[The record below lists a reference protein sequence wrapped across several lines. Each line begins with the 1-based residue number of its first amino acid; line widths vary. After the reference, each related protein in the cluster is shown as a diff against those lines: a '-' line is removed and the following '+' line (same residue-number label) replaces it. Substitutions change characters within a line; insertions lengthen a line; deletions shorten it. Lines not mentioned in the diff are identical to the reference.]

1 MKTLSAHKK
10 IIVLLKQLE
19 KSNKEL
25 NIHELLDV
33 LENLKNISTDKNSI
47 EIIITSI
54 KSLKEK
60 ELLYVNKLTDRES
73 EIILLIS
80 KGLQNTEMAIKLN
93 LSKSTIETHRK
104 NIRKK
109 LKLKGN
115 DSLFAFALIFSLQN
129 YRTII

>member
-1 MKTLSAHKK
+1 MKTLTAHKK
-10 IIVLLKQLE
+10 IIVLLKQLH

-25 NIHELLDV
+25 TATELLDV
-33 LENLKNISTDKNSI
+33 LEYLKNISSDKNSI
-47 EIIITSI
+47 ELIITSI
-54 KSLKEK
+54 RSLKDR
-60 ELLYVNKLTDRES
+60 ELLYTYKLTERES
-73 EIILLIS
+73 EIVILIS
-80 KGLQNTEMAIKLN
+80 KGLQNTEMAVKLN

-129 YRTII
+129 HQII